1 MAGVAW
7 VGASRLGEVEAAT
20 RELQNF
26 LAVRVAGTP
35 DDWTSKVGHF
45 LAGQMAEPEFLF
57 AAKNA
62 DSKMEVDQLC
72 QAYFYAGSK
81 LLLAGDKVASA
92 DCFRKSVATDMKT
105 HFGYG
110 SAVAELGF
118 LSESRI

>member
-1 MAGVAW
+1 VAGVAW

-45 LAGQMAEPEFLF
+45 LAGQTAEPEFLF

-72 QAYFYAGSK
+72 QAYFYAGQSSS
-81 LLLAGDKVASA
+81 LPGTRSQTRTAFENRPLQ
-92 DCFRKSVATDMKT
+92 T
-105 HFGYG
+105 
-110 SAVAELGF
+110 
-118 LSESRI
+118 